1 MAKEISIIRQ
11 EAQQVQNATQVGE
24 NTAQR
29 VGGVLTDIV
38 DKIATILGATYM
50 GVATPTTNPGSPDG
64 NVFYFATQAGTYT
77 NFGSVVLTEGLNI
90 LLWNGTS

>member
-38 DKIATILGATYM
+38 DKAEEHETDIDNLYANT
-50 GVATPTTNPGSPDG
+50 GVDDYPAFSESTASP
-64 NVFYFATQAGTYT
+64 AG
-77 NFGSVVLTEGLNI
+77 I
-90 LLWNGTS
+90 TSWISPASRTFM